1 MTPDQIIQRYPL
13 TWQRELLK
21 LDVKLAALYRFYHG
35 IAYELLPIE
44 TKKRELVEGKQ

>member
-13 TWQRELLK
+13 TWRRELLNR
-21 LDVKLAALYRFYHG
+21 DVILAGLYRLAQG
-35 IAYELLPIE
+35 IADELPIE

>member
-21 LDVKLAALYRFYHG
+21 LDVYLAAEYRWHNC
-35 IAYELLPIE
+35 IDDELPIE